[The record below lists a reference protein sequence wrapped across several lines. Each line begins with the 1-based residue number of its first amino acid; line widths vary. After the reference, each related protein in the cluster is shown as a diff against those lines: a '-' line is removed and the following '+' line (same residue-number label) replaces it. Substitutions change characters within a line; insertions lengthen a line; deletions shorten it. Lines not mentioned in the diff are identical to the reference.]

1 MGSLKSEQK
10 KAIKSTILE
19 CRDILEKD
27 IEQVL
32 INYGIYINKDWVNL
46 RDLKN
51 LIEEQENNR
60 KNIEK
65 AIEKLEKGGF
75 KRDKAVMEYI
85 KEVSYTYLNRLAAL
99 RVMEVRGLID
109 EILIPRGE
117 YGNRSFISS
126 RFYEV
131 ARECCK
137 YEIDAGLGYL

>member
-1 MGSLKSEQK
+1 MGSLNSEQK

-65 AIEKLEKGGF
+65 AIENLKKVDLRE
-75 KRDKAVMEYI
+75 I
-85 KEVSYTYLNRLAAL
+85 KQLWNIL
-99 RVMEVRGLID
+99 RKYH
-109 EILIPRGE
+109 IP
-117 YGNRSFISS
+117 I
-126 RFYEV
+126 
-131 ARECCK
+131 
-137 YEIDAGLGYL
+137 